1 MGMGGGGAPSPPPP
15 RDVGAELTSIFKKFK
30 NIELPFYRKFV
41 KQEPLLRAGQ
51 VAALG
56 QLAKAPFYTR
66 PLEQMYQQYPSDI
79 RNTLLQT
86 FRGQIAPVLTTGGA
100 LTPAQ
105 RTAAEQQSL
114 SLAARAG
121 MATGP
126 QGIAG
131 AVLGTDVA
139 RQARFGQ
146 ALGQA
151 GQVQNLLSSDVMQR
165 LGIAQGAQGIT
176 SEALKTA
183 YGGELAQTGA
193 FGGLINP
200 LLGYQQDVANTNYNA
215 QAAANIQAAN
225 ASAAGKGGTMGMIG
239 SVVGAAGA
247 AY

>member
-1 MGMGGGGAPSPPPP
+1 MGMGGGAPSPPPP
-15 RDVGAELTSIFKKFK
+15 RNLGGELTSIFKKFK
-30 NIELPFYRKFV
+30 NVELPFYRKFV
-41 KQEPLLRAGQ
+41 TQEPLLRAGQ
-51 VAALG
+51 QAALG

-66 PLEQMYQQYPSDI
+66 PLEQMYQQYPADI
-79 RNTLLQT
+79 RNTLLRT
-86 FRGQIAPVLTTGGA
+86 FRGQVAPVLTTGGA
-100 LTPAQ
+100 LTPEQ

-139 RQARFGQ
+139 RQARMGQ

-151 GQVQNLLSSDVMQR
+151 GQISSLLSSDVMQR

-193 FGGLINP
+193 FTSLVNP
-200 LLGYQQDVANTNYNA
+200 LLTYGADVANTNYNA
-215 QAAANIQAAN
+215 QAAANI
-225 ASAAGKGGTMGMIG
+225 ASANQSSAKGGGMMQLG
-239 SVVGAAGA
+239 GAAVGAVGMAL
-247 AY
+247 